1 MDVVA
6 AGKFEHGG
14 KYEPGIRRH
23 RRRRR
28 RKAKLTKVGR
38 FSRRRKKEE
47 EREFVIE
54 SREIEANRGDRY

>member
-38 FSRRRKKEE
+38 FSRRKKKSENPLLNQ
-47 EREFVIE
+47 ER
-54 SREIEANRGDRY
+54 